1 MEGARVAQLRRFAVK
16 SMQGESLDRVQLGP
30 VGVRGDRTHGLVD
43 LDSGKVASAKDPRRW
58 AGLLDLFARPADPAV
73 PDGAVIVR
81 MPDGREVASDDPSV
95 HRVLS
100 EVTGRAVEL
109 RSELPT
115 GAGYDYVWEVDGIAP
130 AEVVTG
136 SQIGTTESGLPLSAM
151 PMALMAPGTFQDV
164 SPITL
169 LTTTSLAAMARH
181 HPDGDWDPR
190 RFRANILVDGAGEE
204 LVEDAWVGH
213 RIEIGDVVLEVSAP
227 TPRCVMTTLPQLGLR
242 RDRTILRTVARE
254 NMQEFVGLGRWAC
267 LGVYANVVT
276 PGEIALDAPVR
287 VV

>member
-16 SMQGESLDRVQLGP
+16 SMQGEMPTSVQLGP
-30 VGVRGDRTHGLVD
+30 TGVRGDRTHGIVD
-43 LDSGKVASAKDPRRW
+43 LESGKVASAKDPRRW
-58 AGLLDLFARPADPAV
+58 AGLLELSARPADPSA
-73 PDGAVIVR
+73 
-81 MPDGREVASDDPSV
+81 PDGRVVVRLADGREIASDDPGV

-109 RSELPT
+109 RSELPG
-115 GAGYDYVWEVDGIAP
+115 GAGYDYVWEVEGIAP
-130 AEVVTG
+130 EEVIAG
-136 SQIGTTESGLPLSAM
+136 SQTGTTESGLPLSTM

-164 SPITL
+164 APITL
-169 LTTTSLAAMARH
+169 LTTASLAAMAQH
-181 HPDGDWDPR
+181 HPDGDWDPA
-190 RFRANILVDGAGEE
+190 RFRSNILVDVEGAE

-227 TPRCVMTTLPQLGLR
+227 TPRCVMTTLPQRGLP
-242 RDRTILRTVARE
+242 RDRGILRTVARE

-287 VV
+287 LI